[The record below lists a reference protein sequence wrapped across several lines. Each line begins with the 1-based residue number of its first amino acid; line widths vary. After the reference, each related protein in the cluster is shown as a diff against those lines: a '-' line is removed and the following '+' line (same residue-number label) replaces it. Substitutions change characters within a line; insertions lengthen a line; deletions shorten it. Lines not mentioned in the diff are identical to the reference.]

1 MKKLILIS
9 ILLFKGILLFS
20 QSDSLFS
27 LLVKDFLTKCYSET
41 KITPNFNYLVV
52 RGEDYPNSHNQFLYL
67 SLKPNYKKRESEI
80 SKYLKS
86 DFSRINLNINEIL
99 PKLLKSKN
107 FDTTSNSL
115 NKLHCKGGIIINGLL
130 KEISSSNTFY
140 LLITKFNSKHT
151 NRQIELIVKYKLIN
165 NKWKYISEEMISI
178 I

>member
-67 SLKPNYKKRESEI
+67 S
-80 SKYLKS
+80 
-86 DFSRINLNINEIL
+86 
-99 PKLLKSKN
+99 
-107 FDTTSNSL
+107 
-115 NKLHCKGGIIINGLL
+115 
-130 KEISSSNTFY
+130 
-140 LLITKFNSKHT
+140 
-151 NRQIELIVKYKLIN
+151 
-165 NKWKYISEEMISI
+165 
-178 I
+178 